1 MVNHYLM
8 SKMNNPDSLEKSIP
22 ETFEKIIQD
31 MINDLSATFPEY
43 AHLWNKWSSKYLATI
58 EPEKKMQ
65 ELENLYEY
73 CLSYYPERF
82 FDILYNN
89 EEIFNESSEKS
100 ALFLPEVD
108 FKQLFNCE
116 NISSNTRKIMWN
128 YLQLILM
135 TVVGSIDSKEGFG
148 DSTKQMFEG
157 INEKDL
163 YEKLNETME
172 GMSNFFQMMDVPR
185 NENEKND
192 EEKEEENEENPDEEK
207 EDQDDEP
214 SRLFEK
220 MKGMPNINDLYG
232 HLKTLFD
239 GKIGSLA
246 KELTEEIAGDM
257 EKIFGG
263 EEGKEQP
270 TSTKEIIQNLLKNPE
285 KMTSLI
291 KTVSEKLNNKISK
304 GEVSQDELMKE
315 ATDILG
321 KMKDMGDMK
330 QFQDMF
336 KNISK
341 MAGLGGKGKV
351 DMNAFQQ
358 MSKQSSTREKLK
370 ERMLKK
376 KALMLQKELEMQKNI
391 DVQPELIP
399 TDMPNNFKFKID
411 GEEIDDNDFSIITP
425 LGGGQ
430 NNKSNIQKQSNPKKK
445 KNKGKK

>member
-1 MVNHYLM
+1 
-8 SKMNNPDSLEKSIP
+8 MNNPDSLEKSIP
-22 ETFEKIIQD
+22 ENFEKIIQD
-31 MINDLSATFPEY
+31 MINDLSVTFPEY
-43 AHLWNKWSSKYLATI
+43 THLWVKWSPKYLETI
-58 EPEKKMQ
+58 EPEKKVQ
-65 ELENLYEY
+65 ELEKLYKY

-100 ALFLPEVD
+100 ALFLPEID

-135 TVVGSIDSKEGFG
+135 TIIGSIDSKEGFG

-172 GMSNFFQMMDVPR
+172 GMSNFFQMMDIPDNSEC
-185 NENEKND
+185 NENEKNNTETEETVD
-192 EEKEEENEENPDEEK
+192 EQKNV
-207 EDQDDEP
+207 EDNEP
-214 SRLFEK
+214 SGLFEK
-220 MKGMPNINDLYG
+220 LKGMPNINDLYG

-257 EKIFGG
+257 EKIFGS

-358 MSKQSSTREKLK
+358 MTKQSSTREKLK

-376 KALMLQKELEMQKNI
+376 KALILQKELEMQKNQKNI

-399 TDMPNNFKFKID
+399 TDIPNNFKFKID
-411 GEEIDDNDFSIITP
+411 GEEINDNDFSIINP
-425 LGGGQ
+425 LVEP
-430 NNKSNIQKQSNPKKK
+430 NNKSTIQKQSNPKKK

>member
-1 MVNHYLM
+1 
-8 SKMNNPDSLEKSIP
+8 MNNPDSLEKTIP
-22 ETFEKIIQD
+22 ENFEKIIQD
-31 MINDLSATFPEY
+31 MINDLSVTFPEY
-43 AHLWNKWSSKYLATI
+43 TYLWDKWSSKYLATI
-58 EPEKKMQ
+58 EPEKKIQ
-65 ELENLYEY
+65 ELENLYKY

-89 EEIFNESSEKS
+89 EELFNKSSEKP
-100 ALFLPEVD
+100 ALFLPEID

-135 TVVGSIDSKEGFG
+135 TVIGSIDSKEGFG

-172 GMSNFFQMMDVPR
+172 GMSNFFQMMDIPDTSKCNE
-185 NENEKND
+185 NENEKNN
-192 EEKEEENEENPDEEK
+192 EEK
-207 EDQDDEP
+207 DDEDNEP
-214 SRLFEK
+214 SGFFEK

-257 EKIFGG
+257 EKIFGN
-263 EEGKEQP
+263 EEGKEEP

-358 MSKQSSTREKLK
+358 MTKQNSTREKLK

-376 KALMLQKELEMQKNI
+376 KALILQKELEMQKNNN
-391 DVQPELIP
+391 VQPELIP
-399 TDMPNNFKFKID
+399 TDIPNNFKFKID
-411 GEEIDDNDFSIITP
+411 GEEINDNDFSIITP
-425 LGGGQ
+425 LGGQ
-430 NNKSNIQKQSNPKKK
+430 NNKSTIQKQSNPKKK